1 MDADALDALLSAAV
15 GPGGIP
21 GAIGIVGDRDG
32 VVYARPFG
40 TIDVRTGAPLPLDAM
55 LRIASLGKAVAAIAA
70 MQLVEAGM
78 LDLDTPVAEIFPEYD
93 ELMVV
98 EGFDGDRPLLRR
110 PRHRGTVRN
119 LMTHTSGLTYAPFD
133 ANLLRYGEVTGV
145 PMPVSGELRSFESPF
160 VCEPGSRFAYGM
172 STDWTGRVIE
182 RLSGLPLEDCFR
194 QRVLE
199 PLGIRDMTFSPDA
212 EQWTR
217 VAPVHHV
224 ADDGSASVIDFEFPQ
239 EREFDPA
246 GHGLY
251 ATAGAF
257 ERIQRV
263 LLRGGELDGVRLLRE
278 ETVQDMFANHI
289 GELPLE
295 RMVSLL
301 PQFSRDIVPPP
312 GMKWGLDLMVTAEG
326 RPGYRPTGSA
336 GWIGTFNNY
345 YWIDPVNGVTGAL
358 HASYLP
364 LCEHRAT
371 DLFDAFERAV
381 YDAL

>member
-1 MDADALDALLSAAV
+1 MDLDALDGLLAAGV
-15 GPGGIP
+15 ANGIP
-21 GAIGIVGDRDG
+21 GVIGIVGDREG
-32 VVYARPFG
+32 AVYAKAFG
-40 TIDVRTGAPLPLDAM
+40 TVDVRTGAPMPMDAM
-55 LRIASLGKAVAAIAA
+55 LRIASLGKSVAAIAT
-70 MQLVEAGM
+70 MQLVEQGA

-98 EGFDGDRPLLRR
+98 EGFDGERPVLRR

-145 PMPVSGELRSFESPF
+145 PMPVSGLLVSFESPF

-182 RLSGLPLEDCFR
+182 RLSGMPIEQVFR
-194 QRVLE
+194 QRILE

-217 VAPVHHV
+217 VAPVHAV
-224 ADDGSASVIDFEFPQ
+224 GEDGSAAVIDFEFPQ

-278 ETVQDMFANHI
+278 DTVRDMFSNHI
-289 GELPLE
+289 GELELE
-295 RMVSLL
+295 RMVSLM
-301 PQFSRDIVPPP
+301 PAFSGDIVAPP

-358 HASYLP
+358 HMSYLP
-364 LCEHRAT
+364 LCEQRAV

-381 YDAL
+381 YAGL

>member
-1 MDADALDALLSAAV
+1 MDTDGLDGLLAAGV
-15 GPGGIP
+15 ANGVPGV
-21 GAIGIVGDRDG
+21 IGIVGDRDG
-32 VVYARPFG
+32 VVYAKAFG
-40 TIDVRTGAPLPLDAM
+40 TVDARTGAPMPLDAM
-55 LRIASLGKAVAAIAA
+55 LRIASLGKSVAAIATL
-70 MQLVEAGM
+70 QLVEQGA

-110 PRHRGTVRN
+110 PEHRGTVRN

-145 PMPVSGELRSFESPF
+145 PMPVSGLLTSFQSPF

-182 RLSGLPLEDCFR
+182 RLSGMPLEDVFR

-199 PLGIRDMTFSPDA
+199 PLGIRDMTFTPDA

-217 VAPVHHV
+217 VAPVHAV
-224 ADDGSASVIDFEFPQ
+224 GEDGSAVVIDFEFPR

-278 ETVQDMFANHI
+278 DTVRDMFSNHI
-289 GELPLE
+289 GDLAIE
-295 RMVSLL
+295 RMVSLM
-301 PQFSRDIVPPP
+301 PSFSCDIVAPP
-312 GMKWGLDLMVTAEG
+312 GMKWGLDLMVTEEG
-326 RPGYRPTGSA
+326 RPGTARPAAPAGS
-336 GWIGTFNNY
+336 G
-345 YWIDPVNGVTGAL
+345 
-358 HASYLP
+358 
-364 LCEHRAT
+364 R
-371 DLFDAFERAV
+371 
-381 YDAL
+381 